1 MRHTHATLLLESGVP
16 LHVVASR
23 LGHTDP
29 MVTASMYAAVTPQHE
44 DAAAG
49 VYSDWL
55 ESEPDVNAESESAG
69 CWTTVRH
76 ANPRN

>member
-1 MRHTHATLLLESGVP
+1 MRHTHATVLLESGVP

-23 LGHTDP
+23 LGHKDP
-29 MVTASMYAAVTPQHE
+29 IVTASIYVTVTPKQE

-55 ESEPDVNAESESAG
+55 ASEQDVNAESAG
-69 CWTTVRH
+69 FWTTVRH